1 MYRIYS
7 YIHQH
12 SITSPPFLP
21 PSHRW
26 ACDTTR
32 CAAPDVPYDA
42 LPVSARAVLDELY
55 RLLHAHQA
63 VVTHAA
69 VVEAQVDCATDK
81 TWPNE

>member
-1 MYRIYS
+1 MYLFVYPS
-7 YIHQH
+7 TLYL
-12 SITSPPFLP
+12 TSPPFLSP
-21 PSHRW
+21 YHRW
-26 ACDTTR
+26 TCTTTR

-42 LPVSARAVLDELY
+42 LPAPARAVLDELY

-69 VVEAQVDCATDK
+69 VVEAQIDRATAK